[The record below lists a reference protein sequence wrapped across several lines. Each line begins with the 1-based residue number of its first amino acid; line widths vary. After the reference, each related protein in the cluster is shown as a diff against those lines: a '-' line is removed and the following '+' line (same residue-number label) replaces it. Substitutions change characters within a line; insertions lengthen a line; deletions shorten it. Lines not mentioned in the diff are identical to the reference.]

1 MKITLNVSEDLA
13 TRLRELAH
21 REGVTVEAL
30 IARMVEKSV
39 EQHGKN
45 PEAYKR
51 LSKGPDI

>member
-1 MKITLNVSEDLA
+1 MKITLNISEDLA
-13 TRLRELAH
+13 NRLRELAH
-21 REGVTVEAL
+21 RESITVEAL

-39 EQHGKN
+39 EQQGKN

>member
-1 MKITLNVSEDLA
+1 MKITLNFSEELA
-13 TRLRELAH
+13 NRLRELAR

-30 IARMVEKSV
+30 VARMVEKSA

>member
-1 MKITLNVSEDLA
+1 MKLTLNLSDDLA
-13 TRLRELAH
+13 HRLRELAH

-30 IARMVEKSV
+30 AARILEKSAD
-39 EQHGKN
+39 EHSKN